1 MMRVIVNP
9 KLKEQMGNPETDF
22 TKEYNLMNVPEAWGT
37 GNFDLFPAGG
47 GQISALIHEIKPV
60 REIIEEMVS

>member
-1 MMRVIVNP
+1 
-9 KLKEQMGNPETDF
+9 
-22 TKEYNLMNVPEAWGT
+22 MNAPEAWGT
-37 GNFDLFPAGG
+37 GKFELFPAGA